1 MAQPGLDTC
10 NCFAARKAA
19 RRLTQTY
26 DAKLAPSGVRVTQF
40 MILMAL
46 NREDGLSVN
55 ELAELM
61 VMNRTTMGKNL
72 RPLERDGLV
81 DVRISKEDRRS
92 RDILLTRKGRSL
104 LDKAD
109 PLWRSAHDSFEQEH
123 GVKFAEQFRSVLSEV
138 PGCHYGTARSA

>member
-1 MAQPGLDTC
+1 MGQLGLDAC
-10 NCFAARKAA
+10 NCFAVRKAA
-19 RRLTQTY
+19 RRMTQIY

-46 NREDGLSVN
+46 NNVGGLSVN
-55 ELAELM
+55 RLAELM

-104 LDKAD
+104 LDRAY

-123 GVKFAEQFRSVLSEV
+123 GVRFAEQFRSMLGEV
-138 PGCHYGTARSA
+138 SG

>member
-1 MAQPGLDTC
+1 MTRVGLDVC
-10 NCFAARKAA
+10 NCFAVRKAA

-55 ELAELM
+55 ELAEFM

-72 RPLERDGLV
+72 RPLEREGLV
-81 DVRISKEDRRS
+81 DVRVSKEDRRS
-92 RDILLTRKGRSL
+92 RNILLTRKGRAL
-104 LDKAD
+104 LEKAY
-109 PLWRSAHDSFEQEH
+109 PLWRSAHESFQEQH
-123 GVKFAEQFRSVLSEV
+123 GAKFAEQLRGMLREV
-138 PGCHYGTARSA
+138 SA

>member
-1 MAQPGLDTC
+1 MGQLGLDAC
-10 NCFAARKAA
+10 NCFAVRKAA
-19 RRLTQTY
+19 RRMTQIY

-40 MILMAL
+40 MVLMAL
-46 NREDGLSVN
+46 NNVGGLSVN
-55 ELAELM
+55 RLAELM

-104 LDKAD
+104 LDRAY

-123 GVKFAEQFRSVLSEV
+123 GVKFAEQFRSILGEV
-138 PGCHYGTARSA
+138 SG